1 MFRFFF
7 VVTLGFIF
15 AGDVVAKPLFEADVN
30 VDVTADNVVEA
41 KKQAMNKARRDALNE
56 VLLSISSNQSV
67 QELDKL
73 NDNQI
78 QHFIAGV
85 MVLME
90 KSSNVRYIADLRVTV
105 NEDVLKAY
113 MAENNLP
120 MIVGEEQTILVVPLL
135 EQADGTLDL
144 WSDAN
149 FWRQAFVG
157 RRDVRKGNLILHDID
172 KNLGNITAVEA
183 NRFYDMTDAEFGELS
198 SFNNVENIYVL
209 KYSLKDGKV
218 YVKSFP
224 SREIAEVIIVEN
236 ATPQDMIDAVLPF
249 FKDVK
254 KAAKLENWHDDDKI
268 VNQKV
273 DAVYSYSKLGEWLT
287 LKRFLETNSQVK
299 DVQVVSMANGKVHF
313 SFIYNGVW
321 EKLQANLALRGYKLK
336 KEGGYYVI
344 S

>member
-7 VVTLGFIF
+7 IALLAFVFSGN
-15 AGDVVAKPLFEADVN
+15 VVAKPLFEADVN
-30 VDVTADNVVEA
+30 VDVTAENVVEA

-67 QELDKL
+67 QEVNKL

-90 KSSNVRYIADLRVTV
+90 KSSNVRYIADLRVTI

-120 MIVGEEQTILVVPLL
+120 MVVGEEQTVLVVPLL
-135 EQADGTLDL
+135 EQSDGSLDL

-149 FWRQAFVG
+149 FWRQAFTD
-157 RRDVRKGNLILHDID
+157 RKDIRKGNLILHDID
-172 KNLGNITAVEA
+172 KNLGNITAIEA
-183 NRFYDMTDAEFGELS
+183 NRIYDMTDAEFADLS
-198 SFNNVENIYVL
+198 GFNNVEEVYVL

-224 SREIAEVIIVEN
+224 NCEVNEVVIGE
-236 ATPQDMIDAVLPF
+236 ATPQDMIEAVLPF
-249 FKDVK
+249 FKDTK
-254 KAAKLENWHDDDKI
+254 KAAKLENLDDNAEF
-268 VNQKV
+268 VNQKIE
-273 DAVYSYSKLGEWLT
+273 AVYSYSKLSEWLS
-287 LKRFLETNSQVK
+287 LKRFLEANSQVK
-299 DVQVVSMANGKVHF
+299 EVRVISMANGKVHF

-321 EKLQANLALRGYKLK
+321 EKLQANLALSGYKLRN
-336 KEGGYYVI
+336 EGGYYAI
-344 S
+344 Y

>member
-1 MFRFFF
+1 MTLFFILSGN
-7 VVTLGFIF
+7 VT
-15 AGDVVAKPLFEADVN
+15 AKPLFEADVN
-30 VDVTADNVVEA
+30 VDITAENVVEA
-41 KKQAMNKARRDALNE
+41 KKQAMAKARRDALND
-56 VLLSISSNQSV
+56 VLLSVSTAQSV
-67 QELDKL
+67 EELAKL

-78 QHFIAGV
+78 QHFVSGV

-90 KSSNVRYIADLRVTV
+90 KSSNVRYIADLRVTI

-120 MIVGEEQTILVVPLL
+120 MVVGEEQTVLVVPLL
-135 EQADGTLDL
+135 EQNDGALDL

-149 FWRQAFVG
+149 FWRQAFID
-157 RRDVRKGNLILHDID
+157 RKDIRKGNLILHDID

-183 NRFYDMTDAEFGELS
+183 NRIYDMTEAEFADLS
-198 SFNNVENIYVL
+198 GFNNVEEVYVL

-224 SREIAEVIIVEN
+224 TREVNEVVIGE
-236 ATPQDMIDAVLPF
+236 ATPQDMIEAVLPF

>member
-1 MFRFFF
+1 MLKFF
-7 VVTLGFIF
+7 VVMTLFFILS
-15 AGDVVAKPLFEADVN
+15 GNVTAKPLFEADVN
-30 VDVTADNVVEA
+30 VDITAENVVEA
-41 KKQAMNKARRDALNE
+41 KKQAMAKARRDALND
-56 VLLSISSNQSV
+56 VLLSVSTAQSV
-67 QELDKL
+67 EELAKL

-78 QHFIAGV
+78 QHFISGV

-90 KSSNVRYIADLRVTV
+90 KSSNVRYIADLRVTI

-120 MIVGEEQTILVVPLL
+120 LVVGEEQTVLVIPLL
-135 EQADGTLDL
+135 EKNDGSLDL

-149 FWRQAFVG
+149 FWRQVFTD
-157 RRDVRKGNLILHDID
+157 RKDIRKGNLILHDID

-183 NRFYDMTDAEFGELS
+183 NRIYDMSDAEFADVSG
-198 SFNNVENIYVL
+198 FNNVEEVYVL

-224 SREIAEVIIVEN
+224 TREVNGVVIGD
-236 ATPQDMIDAVLPF
+236 ATPQDMIEAVLPF

-254 KAAKLENWHDDDKI
+254 KAAKLENLDDNAEF
-268 VNQKV
+268 VNQKIE
-273 DAVYSYSKLGEWLT
+273 AVYSYSKLSEWLS

-299 DVQVVSMANGKVHF
+299 DVKVVSMANGKVHF

-321 EKLQANLALRGYKLK
+321 EKLQANLALSGYKMRN
-336 KEGGYYVI
+336 EGGYYAI
-344 S
+344 N